1 MKKLPT
7 LLLIDIQ
14 TGFDDSFWGKR
25 NNPKAEDVAAIILD
39 FWRQREAPVIH
50 VQHLSTDPRSPLHPS
65 SQGCNFKPEV
75 LPRSNEV
82 IVQKRTNSA
91 FIGTDLENMLVR
103 SGAKELAIVG
113 LTTPHCVSTTTRMA
127 ANLGFGAFIFEDATA
142 AFGLTDHNGKEYSAQ
157 VVHDLSLATLHG
169 EFATVLNLSSIEQI
183 CEPRK

>member
-7 LLLIDIQ
+7 LILIDIQ
-14 TGFDDSFWGKR
+14 KGFDDPCWGKR
-25 NNPKAEDVAAIILD
+25 NNPNAEDTAATILD
-39 FWRQREAPVIH
+39 FWRQRDAQVIH

-65 SQGCNFKPEV
+65 SSGCSFKPEV

-91 FIGTDLENMLVR
+91 FIGTVLENILTS

-127 ANLGFGAFIFEDATA
+127 ANLGFGAYIFEDATA
-142 AFGLTDHNGKEYSAQ
+142 AFGLLDHNGKEYSAQ
-157 VVHDLSLATLHG
+157 AVHDLSLATLHG
-169 EFATVLNLSSIEQI
+169 EFATILKLTSIHQF
-183 CEPRK
+183 C